1 MKMAADKRAGLIY
14 TGCLRRDVFLLRGAV
29 MANDDYDEVDE
40 TEDPVDN
47 DEDDDEVAAEDA
59 EPAAAAEGSSGG
71 GGGEAAAARTDVD
84 TAESLTV
91 SSKEA
96 LRRQLEEEME
106 RFLAKGGRV
115 QEIPPDVTADPP
127 QKPVSN
133 YGSKPI

>member
-1 MKMAADKRAGLIY
+1 
-14 TGCLRRDVFLLRGAV
+14 
-29 MANDDYDEVDE
+29 MANDDYDEMDE
-40 TEDPVDN
+40 TADPVD
-47 DEDDDEVAAEDA
+47 DEAED
-59 EPAAAAEGSSGG
+59 EGESETGEGDGPVAAAAD

-84 TAESLTV
+84 TAETLTV

-96 LRRQLEEEME
+96 IRRQLEEEME
-106 RFLAKGGRV
+106 RFLAKGGKV

>member
-1 MKMAADKRAGLIY
+1 
-14 TGCLRRDVFLLRGAV
+14 

-40 TEDPVDN
+40 TADPVD
-47 DEDDDEVAAEDA
+47 DEVEEEGDDDGPVDAAASGENT
-59 EPAAAAEGSSGG
+59 PAAS
-71 GGGEAAAARTDVD
+71 RTDID
-84 TAESLTV
+84 EAETLTV

-96 LRRQLEEEME
+96 MRRQLEEEME
-106 RFLAKGGRV
+106 RFLARGGKV

>member
-1 MKMAADKRAGLIY
+1 MS
-14 TGCLRRDVFLLRGAV
+14 
-29 MANDDYDEVDE
+29 NDDYDDFDE
-40 TEDPVDN
+40 NDPVE
-47 DEDDDEVAAEDA
+47 DEAEDEVEETLDADAPVAEAA
-59 EPAAAAEGSSGG
+59 S
-71 GGGEAAAARTDVD
+71 GEAAPAARKDVD
-84 TAESLTV
+84 EAETLSV

-106 RFLAKGGRV
+106 RFLAKGGKV

>member
-1 MKMAADKRAGLIY
+1 
-14 TGCLRRDVFLLRGAV
+14 

-40 TEDPVDN
+40 TADPVEN
-47 DEDDDEVAAEDA
+47 DEEDDEVEAEGD
-59 EPAAAAEGSSGG
+59 EPVAAAEGGG
-71 GGGEAAAARTDVD
+71 SAEAVAARTDID

-106 RFLAKGGRV
+106 RFLAKGGKV
-115 QEIPPDVTADPP
+115 QEIAPDVTADPP

>member
-1 MKMAADKRAGLIY
+1 
-14 TGCLRRDVFLLRGAV
+14 

-40 TEDPVDN
+40 TADPVEN
-47 DEDDDEVAAEDA
+47 DEEEDEAAADGD
-59 EPAAAAEGSSGG
+59 EPAAAAEGGSGG
-71 GGGEAAAARTDVD
+71 GSSESAAARTDMD

-96 LRRQLEEEME
+96 IRRQLEEEME
-106 RFLAKGGRV
+106 RFLAKGGKV

>member
-1 MKMAADKRAGLIY
+1 
-14 TGCLRRDVFLLRGAV
+14 

-40 TEDPVDN
+40 TADSV
-47 DEDDDEVAAEDA
+47 DDETDEEEIEVDAEDGKA
-59 EPAAAAEGSSGG
+59 EAAGGEGATPAARSDVADAE
-71 GGGEAAAARTDVD
+71 T
-84 TAESLTV
+84 LTV

-106 RFLAKGGRV
+106 RFLAKGGKV
-115 QEIPPDVTADPP
+115 QEIAPDVTADPP

>member
-1 MKMAADKRAGLIY
+1 
-14 TGCLRRDVFLLRGAV
+14 
-29 MANDDYDEVDE
+29 MANDDYDDIDE
-40 TEDPVDN
+40 TADPVEN
-47 DEDDDEVAAEDA
+47 DEEEDEGEAEAD
-59 EPAAAAEGSSGG
+59 EPAAAAEGGSS
-71 GGGEAAAARTDVD
+71 EAVAARTDID

-106 RFLAKGGRV
+106 RFLAKGGKV

-127 QKPVSN
+127 KKPESN

>member
-1 MKMAADKRAGLIY
+1 
-14 TGCLRRDVFLLRGAV
+14 

-40 TEDPVDN
+40 TADPVEN
-47 DEDDDEVAAEDA
+47 DEEDDAAETEGD
-59 EPAAAAEGSSGG
+59 EPAAAAEGGS
-71 GGGEAAAARTDVD
+71 EAAAVARTDID

-96 LRRQLEEEME
+96 IRRQLEEEME
-106 RFLAKGGRV
+106 RFLAKGGKV

>member
-1 MKMAADKRAGLIY
+1 
-14 TGCLRRDVFLLRGAV
+14 
-29 MANDDYDEVDE
+29 MANDDYEDLDE
-40 TEDPVDN
+40 TADPVD
-47 DEDDDEVAAEDA
+47 DDVEEEADAE
-59 EPAAAAEGSSGG
+59 EPAAEAA
-71 GGGEAAAARTDVD
+71 GGGESPAARSDLD
-84 TAESLTV
+84 DAETLTV

-106 RFLAKGGRV
+106 RFLARGGKI